1 MEAGLGGVLPSQAR
15 RTGQELTIAHRMISE
30 TGAITASNA
39 EAHGL
44 VGQAQALGLVGQA
57 QALYK
62 QAYDAYQSGQY
73 DRAGASARAA
83 LATAETA
90 RLTVEPEPVKP
101 SATPAAP
108 PPPNF

>member
-15 RTGQELTIAHRMISE
+15 RTGKELTVAHRMISE

-44 VGQAQALGLVGQA
+44 VGQAQAL
-57 QALYK
+57 YK

-73 DRAGASARAA
+73 DRADASARAA

-90 RLTVEPEPVKP
+90 RLTVEPEPPKP

-108 PPPNF
+108 PPPTF